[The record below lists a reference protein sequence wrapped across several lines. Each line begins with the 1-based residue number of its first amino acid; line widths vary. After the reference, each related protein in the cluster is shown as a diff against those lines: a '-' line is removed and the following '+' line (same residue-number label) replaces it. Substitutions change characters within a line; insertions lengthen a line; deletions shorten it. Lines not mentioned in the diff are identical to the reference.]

1 MIRSPFH
8 TAAGL
13 TVIAGT
19 LSLAQVSRADDVTVV
34 APEPAPVVVVRPE
47 TDTVQTRTESTG
59 PDMRKIGGG
68 IVTFGISYGVAVVVA
83 ATSDHQGDN
92 HLYVPIVGPWLD
104 FGDRQA
110 RCFIWDISQ
119 GGARLSVDNPVGEI
133 PCAFSLLLSK
143 DGHVRSHCEVIW
155 VDQQYIGVRF
165 VSPAP

>member
-1 MIRSPFH
+1 MTRWPTPGFVGAIRPAQAGGSTSAERSGAPRKGK
-8 TAAGL
+8 TAGPQGRDRRTSKRSQAR
-13 TVIAGT
+13 
-19 LSLAQVSRADDVTVV
+19 RA
-34 APEPAPVVVVRPE
+34 A
-47 TDTVQTRTESTG
+47 
-59 PDMRKIGGG
+59 
-68 IVTFGISYGVAVVVA
+68 
-83 ATSDHQGDN
+83 
-92 HLYVPIVGPWLD
+92 WLD